1 MRTTVYEY
9 DGTAH
14 EIEDRGEWGRECRET
29 VEGENGIDREYW
41 YHDMGDG
48 RYTRDDESLTLYGA
62 DSCAYCDAEL
72 PWPGI
77 NPPAVPA
84 EDDDYAWAELA
95 ALHVPSCEWIA
106 TRAHTI
112 EA

>member
-41 YHDMGDG
+41 YHDDGDG
-48 RYTRDDESLTLYGA
+48 RYIRDDELLTLHNPDY
-62 DSCAYCDAEL
+62 CAYCDVSL
-72 PWPGI
+72 PWAGV
-77 NPPAVPA
+77 NPRPVPA
-84 EDDDYAWAELA
+84 EDDDDAWADIA
-95 ALHVPSCEWIA
+95 VMHRPDCEWIA
-106 TRAHTI
+106 TRAHTV